1 MSFIDR
7 RQNNGSNYAGRNQ
20 TTFNDIRGGI
30 KSVQRGDLVAEL
42 SMNTPV
48 TIPIAEVDPDRC
60 DLNIF
65 MKGGDT
71 AVLTYALSENG
82 TAITISTG
90 NSMGKWNIAISW
102 QVIEHY

>member
-1 MSFIDR
+1 MNI
-7 RQNNGSNYAGRNQ
+7 
-20 TTFNDIRGGI
+20 TGGI
-30 KSVQRGDLVAEL
+30 TSLLGKGCVKSVQRGTVVAEL
-42 SMNTPV
+42 SLNTPV

-71 AVLTYALSENG
+71 AVLTYALSDNG

-90 NSMGKWNIAISW
+90 NSMGAWNIGISW
-102 QVIEHY
+102 QVVEHY